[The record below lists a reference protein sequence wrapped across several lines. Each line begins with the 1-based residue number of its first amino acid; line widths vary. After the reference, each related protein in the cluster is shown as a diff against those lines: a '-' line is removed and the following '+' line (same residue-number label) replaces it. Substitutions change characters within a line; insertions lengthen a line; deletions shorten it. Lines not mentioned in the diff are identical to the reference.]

1 MSVTTTRSRKPL
13 LCLLNIHHRWQK
25 QYNPAGE
32 SYRTCRKCGKDDM
45 GDVRGGT
52 PRGRAM
58 PFG

>member
-32 SYRTCRKCGKDDM
+32 SYRRCRKCGKDDM
-45 GDVRGGT
+45 GDVRGGK